1 MDAVLIVVAVI
12 SGLLLLY
19 TVIRLGVRD
28 GVLDARAK
36 DDAQLAQRSPDEVL
50 RDSKATHPSLDERD
64 DRAE

>member
-12 SGLLLLY
+12 SALLLLY

-36 DDAQLAQRSPDEVL
+36 DDAQLAQRSLDEVL
-50 RDSKATHPSLDERD
+50 RDSKATVTSRDEVD

>member
-19 TVIRLGVRD
+19 TVVRLGVRD

-50 RDSKATHPSLDERD
+50 RDGKATHSSLNEVD